1 MEVSN
6 TGYPV
11 PRSCR
16 MCGKPEHG
24 SLACSCAP
32 GWPLAPHQ
40 ISPEAQVISDMA
52 SDVKVIQG
60 QLVEYNVIRSQLE
73 KEKWMKE
80 AAMRDAIAGGGIP
93 FTWEDY
99 EDMLS
104 DLYESEHKE
113 G

>member
-1 MEVSN
+1 
-6 TGYPV
+6 
-11 PRSCR
+11 
-16 MCGKPEHG
+16 
-24 SLACSCAP
+24 
-32 GWPLAPHQ
+32 
-40 ISPEAQVISDMA
+40 MA